1 MKRALCAS
9 ALLVCILVFTS
20 AVQGQVQ
27 LEKPASATELTA
39 DYPMDRAGVLVQNGD
54 WTAVANQNPSK
65 TRVGRGIAASL
76 TYGAVPTK
84 IIAEYAGEH
93 GATQIENTRPVFCLC
108 HFSSIPGD
116 PVLVKLHTK
125 KGVREL
131 DGGRM
136 VVYPVIGNS
145 KLADANKTD
154 LIPVDVTRPDSQVWL
169 IRPKAALEPGEYALM
184 LGTQNISIFPFSVI
198 PESAHSTK

>member
-1 MKRALCAS
+1 
-9 ALLVCILVFTS
+9 
-20 AVQGQVQ
+20 
-27 LEKPASATELTA
+27 
-39 DYPMDRAGVLVQNGD
+39 MDRAGVLVQNGN
-54 WTAVANQNPSK
+54 WTVVANQNPFK
-65 TRVGRGIAASL
+65 TRVGRGLAASL

-93 GATQIENTRPVFCLC
+93 GATQIENTLPVFCLC

-116 PVLVKLHTK
+116 PVLVRLHAK
-125 KGVREL
+125 KGLREL

-145 KLADANKTD
+145 KMADANKTD
-154 LIPVDVTRPDSQVWL
+154 LVPAEVTRPDSQVWL
-169 IRPKAALEPGEYALM
+169 IRPTAALEPGEYALM

-198 PESAHSTK
+198 PASARSTK